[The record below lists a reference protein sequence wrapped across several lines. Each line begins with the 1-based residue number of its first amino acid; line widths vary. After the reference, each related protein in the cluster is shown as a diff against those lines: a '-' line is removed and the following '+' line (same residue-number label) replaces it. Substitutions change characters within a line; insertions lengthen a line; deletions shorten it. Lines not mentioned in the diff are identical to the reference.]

1 MNKDQQLME
10 QAYRLV
16 REEANLD
23 AKEDSQLKETF
34 KQILRSYEVRE
45 KTEEIA
51 NKLFEEV
58 QKHIKETMPNA
69 E

>member
-1 MNKDQQLME
+1 ME

>member
-1 MNKDQQLME
+1 MNKYQQLLQ

-16 REEANLD
+16 REEANPD

-34 KQILRSYEVRE
+34 KEILRSYEVRE
-45 KTEEIA
+45 MVDDIA
-51 NKLFEEV
+51 RELFNAV

>member
-1 MNKDQQLME
+1 MNKDQQLLE

-16 REEANLD
+16 REEANPD

-51 NKLFEEV
+51 NKLFDEV